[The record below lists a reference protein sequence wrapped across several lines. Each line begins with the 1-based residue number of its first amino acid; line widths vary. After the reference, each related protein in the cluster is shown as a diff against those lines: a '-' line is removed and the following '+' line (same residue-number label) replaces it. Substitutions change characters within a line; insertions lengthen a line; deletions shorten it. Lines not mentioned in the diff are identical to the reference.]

1 MKIKHRYQLI
11 INNSS
16 RLQTIWQVKF
26 TPLRA
31 IFALLITLIAATALA
46 VIIIV
51 FTPLKNLLPG
61 YMKKDQRVDVIST
74 MLLVDSLQMRY
85 DRNQTYLENLRTV
98 LDTDRAAH
106 DSSNTA
112 HPNISDID
120 TLVVAGEQERAFV
133 RKMEEKEKYNISI
146 AAPLAAKGMIFTMP
160 AAGAIISADTKQSKI
175 ATVIIPKDKG
185 IDAISDGT
193 VVDKYYDSQHRTY
206 TIVIQHE
213 KGFMTRYS
221 HLGSPVVD
229 RGMSVTAGQQIARQA
244 QGGIA
249 NPELVYVEVWRHGI
263 ALIPSDYIRSFNY
276 SQGDNIHANSD
287 LENTLDNN
295 RQKNKPARTR

>member
-146 AAPLAAKGMIFTMP
+146 AAPLAAEGMIFTMP